1 MKGKDSGANCE
12 SYQKKFEF
20 RWGYQ
25 SWSEVVILPQC
36 VNLLP
41 FDTEAEEGGDDGRE
55 GGDGAVTGEEGG
67 FR

>member
-1 MKGKDSGANCE
+1 MKGKDSGAKLR
-12 SYQKKFEF
+12 SYQKNFEF

>member
-1 MKGKDSGANCE
+1 M
-12 SYQKKFEF
+12 
-20 RWGYQ
+20 
-25 SWSEVVILPQC
+25 VILPQC

-55 GGDGAVTGEEGG
+55 GGDGAVTGEEGS

>member
-1 MKGKDSGANCE
+1 M
-12 SYQKKFEF
+12 
-20 RWGYQ
+20 
-25 SWSEVVILPQC
+25 VILPQC

-41 FDTEAEEGGDDGRE
+41 FDTEAEEGGDAGRE